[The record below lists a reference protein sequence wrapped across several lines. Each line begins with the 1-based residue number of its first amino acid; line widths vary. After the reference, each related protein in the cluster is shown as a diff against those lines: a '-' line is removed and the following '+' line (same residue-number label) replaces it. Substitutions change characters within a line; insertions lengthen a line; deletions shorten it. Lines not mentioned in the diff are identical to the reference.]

1 MSFRTSSKSHL
12 PTLDGWRAVA
22 IAIVVTSHDS
32 LHTLGSASTAW
43 LRANGRVGVD
53 IFFALSG
60 LLICTRLLAEEQR
73 SGSIELRSFYTRRF
87 FRIQPAAWMYLIV
100 TSLLMIAGVL
110 ERAFPGVLS
119 ALLLV
124 RNYLPLTF
132 PTRDWYTA
140 HFWSLAV
147 EEHFYLLLPMFL
159 LFCRHRRA
167 RLLLLATAVLF
178 CWGVVQRRFPGLRFG
193 WSPEDHTDVAMTGI
207 VIACAF
213 AVTLTKPIVRV
224 WCMRWVSPYFTIALV
239 ALLLIIQR
247 HGDRS
252 VVTLLLLCAF
262 PAMLIS
268 TVLRPQSLPGRILEW
283 KPMQALGKI
292 SYSVYLWHMLFFTQ
306 TSVRPPVHPGVLAA
320 VQSSTPLRYLAVLAV
335 SAASYLLIEQPMM
348 RFGHRLSLRQTAP
361 REALPQMAHAAT

>member
-1 MSFRTSSKSHL
+1 MSFRTSKSHL

-73 SGSIELRSFYTRRF
+73 SGLVNLRSFYTRRF
-87 FRIQPAAWMYLIV
+87 FRIQPAAWVYLIV
-100 TSLLMIAGVL
+100 TSLLMLAGVL
-110 ERAFPGVLS
+110 ERAFPGELS

-132 PTRDWYTA
+132 PAKDWYTA

-159 LFCRHRRA
+159 LFCHRRRA
-167 RLLLLATAVLF
+167 RLLLLATAALF
-178 CWGVVQRRFPGLRFG
+178 CWQVIQRRYPELRFG
-193 WSPEDHTDVAMTGI
+193 WSPEDHTDVAVTGI
-207 VIACAF
+207 VVACAF
-213 AVTLTKPIVRV
+213 AVALTKPIVRV
-224 WCMRWVSPYFTIALV
+224 WCMRWLSPYVTIALV
-239 ALLLIIQR
+239 ASLLFIQR
-247 HGDRS
+247 HGDRA
-252 VVTLLLLCAF
+252 VITLLLLCAF

-268 TVLRPQSLPGRILEW
+268 TVLRPESLPGRVLEW
-283 KPMQALGKI
+283 KPMQMLGKI

-306 TSVRPPVHPGVLAA
+306 MSVRPPVHSEWLAA
-320 VQSSTPLRYLAVLAV
+320 VQSSTPLRYLVVLAV
-335 SAASYLLIEQPMM
+335 SVASYFLIERPMV
-348 RFGHRLSLRQTAP
+348 RFGHRLTLRQTASHKT
-361 REALPQMAHAAT
+361 LSQLAHAAT